1 MAIAPVSR
9 LLALAAIG
17 CTLLPAAELEASY
30 LYSAP
35 TSSDPGNE
43 IVEHE
48 SAARASFDVVPFG
61 SSGTWGLSAGGSF
74 RLNAWDFDE
83 SEVRDVELYKIA
95 ASIKAT
101 MFSNPNFGC
110 IVTLEPGL
118 HTDFDQVGS
127 EDLRLEGSALGVW
140 VASPKLQVIA
150 GLAYSDELGKAQVI
164 PVAGVI
170 WQATERLHVEAVF
183 PSLTTTYAVAEEW
196 RARAAVMAAGG
207 QWSWTYSQPTQD
219 VEIDAQL
226 KAWRAETGI
235 DRMVAT
241 DCWLTLKVGYEF
253 ARELTLERAD
263 GVGTEATLDLVDSA
277 YGAIAFTG
285 KL

>member
-1 MAIAPVSR
+1 MFFATAPR
-9 LLALAAIG
+9 LLALAALG
-17 CTLLPAAELEASY
+17 CPVLSAADVEASY
-30 LYSAP
+30 LYSVP
-35 TSSDPGNE
+35 STSDPGNE

-61 SSGTWGLSAGGSF
+61 ASGGWGLSAGGYF

-83 SEVRDVELYKIA
+83 SEVRDIELYKIA

-101 MFSNPNFGC
+101 MFASPKLGF

-140 VASPKLQVIA
+140 LASPKLQVIA

-164 PVAGVI
+164 PVGGVI
-170 WQATERLHVEAVF
+170 WQATERLHIEAVF
-183 PSLTTTYAVAEEW
+183 PSLTSTYAVAEAW

-207 QWSWTYSQPTQD
+207 QWSWAYSQPTQD

-235 DRMVAT
+235 CLLYTSPSPRDH
-241 DCWLTLKVGYEF
+241 
-253 ARELTLERAD
+253 
-263 GVGTEATLDLVDSA
+263 
-277 YGAIAFTG
+277 
-285 KL
+285 